1 MSIRL
6 GFVLAFYADLSS
18 ARSALRRVV
27 YCVWCMVCGVR
38 CVSRAIARS
47 HPYICFFFFGT
58 RRRIGRLIVPVRF
71 RIQNQ
76 NHGILLVN
84 SRRDDVAH
92 RQEQEHLAHDHA
104 QCSRPRSR
112 IKVPSFRSELG
123 RVAHLPR
130 SEDSPTNFF
139 SDLRLLFKIE
149 LTMTTLYHRFA
160 YFALRGRAIGAAARA
175 SSCST
180 NTAAQLSTSCSSPSS
195 SSSSSSSSCSTSS
208 TASTRALLSST
219 GAGSAGNTLVLR
231 RSVASMAQAP
241 TRNPNLTINDCM
253 ATLESDPLFDVR
265 RFSIFEPVVS
275 DASIRPSSSSSSSL
289 RRPRTNWSVLGPTGG
304 GPAPSRAVRSRSC
317 RWRPSTRCSTRARR

>member
-27 YCVWCMVCGVR
+27 CGVWCAVCG
-38 CVSRAIARS
+38 VSRAIARS
-47 HPYICFFFFGT
+47 HPYIRLFVFLGLGAESG
-58 RRRIGRLIVPVRF
+58 GRLSLPVRF
-71 RIQNQ
+71 RISRYPPCS
-76 NHGILLVN
+76 LLVN
-84 SRRDDVAH
+84 SRRDDVAPSGTTS
-92 RQEQEHLAHDHA
+92 RS
-104 QCSRPRSR
+104 CSRSRSCSCSMR
-112 IKVPSFRSELG
+112 ESKFLPIRAELG
-123 RVAHLPR
+123 RVANLPR
-130 SEDSPTNFF
+130 SEDSTTNFF

-180 NTAAQLSTSCSSPSS
+180 NTAAQLSTSCSSSS
-195 SSSSSSSSCSTSS
+195 PSSSSSSCSTSS

-275 DASIRPSSSSSSSL
+275 DASIRPSSIRPSSSSL
-289 RRPRTNWSVLGPTGG
+289 RRPRTN
-304 GPAPSRAVRSRSC
+304 
-317 RWRPSTRCSTRARR
+317 